1 MAFADFDAVVATT
14 LKNYLPKL
22 EDNVFSAR
30 PLVFFLKQ
38 AGQIRTTSGG
48 TSIVLPLI
56 YAQNTTAGS
65 YQGYDVIPTTPQDGM
80 SAAEYQWKEYA
91 VSISISG
98 REEAINNSEQEV
110 IDLLEAKTMQ
120 AEETVL
126 EQLDSMFFGDGTGN
140 GGKNFNGLS
149 NLIGQNTTVVG
160 GIDPA
165 AQAFWAVNLQSG
177 ADVAMTLASME
188 TNYNNASVGNDRPNV
203 ILTTQALYEKYNA
216 LLQPQLRFAD
226 PGTAD
231 AGFENLLFH
240 TAPVTYD
247 TYCQAKRMYM
257 INSKYLR
264 LTGHTDVWFKPT
276 PFVRPE
282 NQNARYSQ
290 ILLMGELGV
299 SNRKRHTTVLNY
311 IP

>member
-22 EDNVFSAR
+22 EDNVFTAR
-30 PLVFFLKQ
+30 PFVFFLKQ
-38 AGQIRTTSGG
+38 AGQIRQVAGG
-48 TSIVLPLI
+48 TQIVLPLI

-65 YQGYDVIPTTPQDGM
+65 YAGYDVIPTTPQDGM
-80 SAAEYQWKEYA
+80 SAAEYTWKEYA
-91 VSISISG
+91 VSIAISG

-110 IDLLEAKTMQ
+110 IDLLEAKVMQ

-126 EQLDSMFFGDGTGN
+126 EQLDSQFFGDGTGN
-140 GGKNFNGLS
+140 GGKNFLGLAH
-149 NLIGQNTTVVG
+149 LVGQNSTVVG
-160 GIDPA
+160 GIDPV
-165 AQAFWAVNLQSG
+165 AQTWWQVGLQTG
-177 ADVAMTLASME
+177 ADTTLTLASME
-188 TNYNNASVGNDRPNV
+188 TKYNTASVGNDRPNV
-203 ILTTQALYEKYNA
+203 ILTTQSLYEKYNA
-216 LLQPQLRFAD
+216 LLQPNLRFQS
-226 PGTAD
+226 PSTAD

-247 TYCQAKRMYM
+247 TYCQAKTMYM
-257 INSKYLR
+257 LNTKYLR
-264 LTGHTDVWFKPT
+264 LCSHPDVWFKST

-290 ILLMGELGV
+290 ILLMGELTV
-299 SNRKRHTTVLNY
+299 SNRKRHFTTQNF

>member
-1 MAFADFDAVVATT
+1 MAFADFDAIVATT

-22 EDNVFSAR
+22 EDNVFTAR

-38 AGQIRTTSGG
+38 ADQIRTIGGG

-91 VSISISG
+91 VSIAISG

-110 IDLLEAKTMQ
+110 IDLLEAKVMQ

-126 EQLDSMFFGDGTGN
+126 EQMDSMFFGDGTGN

-149 NLIGQNTTVVG
+149 NLIAQNASVVG
-160 GIDPA
+160 GIDPV
-165 AQAFWAVNLQSG
+165 AQTWWQSNI
-177 ADVAMTLASME
+177 DSVAEVLTKAKME
-188 TNYNNASVGNDRPNV
+188 TMYNTASVGNDKPNV
-203 ILTTQALYEKYNA
+203 VLTTQTLYEKYNS
-216 LLQPQLRFAD
+216 LLQDNLRYTD
-226 PGTAD
+226 TRTAD
-231 AGFENLLFH
+231 AGFENLMFH
-240 TAPVTYD
+240 GAPVTYD
-247 TYCQAKRMYM
+247 TYCTATRMYM
-257 INSKYLR
+257 LNSKYIR
-264 LTGHTDVWFKPT
+264 LTGHKDVWFKPT

-299 SNRKRHTTVLNY
+299 SNRKRHAVLTGKTA
-311 IP
+311 